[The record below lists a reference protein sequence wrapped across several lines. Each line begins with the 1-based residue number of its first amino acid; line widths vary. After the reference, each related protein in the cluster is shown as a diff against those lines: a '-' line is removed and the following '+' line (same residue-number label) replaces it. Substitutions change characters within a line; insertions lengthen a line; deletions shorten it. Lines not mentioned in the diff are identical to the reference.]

1 MVREREKW
9 RDGERVGREIDRE
22 IEKVY
27 KEGREQMMVIEP
39 LLVSR
44 YIK

>member
-1 MVREREKW
+1 MVRERN
-9 RDGERVGREIDRE
+9 GGTERVGREIDRE

-27 KEGREQMMVIEP
+27 KEGREQMMVIEA